1 MAKTPEE
8 MLKAM
13 IENLPKTTGK
23 SLDQWRKIVAATKLT
38 KHGEIV
44 KHLKAEYGIGHGYA
58 NQIAQRALAPAEAE
72 DRNPTAML
80 DAQYAGAKSSL
91 RPIFDAIAAAAKQLG
106 KDVEISP
113 KKTYVSLRCSK
124 QFAIVQPS
132 TATRVDVG
140 LCLKGTPATPRLE
153 PAGSFNAMVSHRV
166 RIESAAQVD
175 AELKAWLHAA
185 YTAALG
191 G

>member
-1 MAKTPEE
+1 MAKSPEE

-23 SLDQWRKIVAATKLT
+23 SLDEWRKIVAATGLT

-58 NQIAQRALAPAEAE
+58 NQIALRALAPADGE
-72 DRNPTAML
+72 DRNPDAML
-80 DAQYAGAKSSL
+80 DAQYAGAKSAL
-91 RPIFDAIAAAAKQLG
+91 RPIYEAIAAAAKQLG

-113 KKTYVSLRCSK
+113 KKTYVSLRAAK

-140 LCLKGTPATPRLE
+140 LCLKGMRATPRLE

-166 RIESAAQVD
+166 RIESVKQVD
-175 AELKAWLHAA
+175 AELTAWLKAA
-185 YTAALG
+185 YEAASG

>member
-1 MAKTPEE
+1 MAKSPEE

-23 SLDQWRKIVAATKLT
+23 SLDQWRKIVATTKLT

-44 KHLKAEYGIGHGYA
+44 KHLKSEYGIGHGYA
-58 NQIAQRALAPAEAE
+58 NQIAQRALSPADGEAR
-72 DRNPTAML
+72 DPTAML
-80 DAQYAGAKSSL
+80 DAQYAGAKSAL
-91 RPIFDAIAAAAKQLG
+91 RPIFDAIAKAAKALG

-113 KKTYVSLRCSK
+113 KKTYVSLRRAK

-132 TATRVDVG
+132 TATRVDLG
-140 LCLKGTPATPRLE
+140 LCLKGTPATQRLE

-166 RIESAAQVD
+166 RIESTKEVD
-175 AELKAWLHAA
+175 AELKAWLKAA
-185 YTAALG
+185 YTAASAG
-191 G
+191 